1 MSPASAAPRKSVQI
15 LVWLFA
21 AFAVLGVAALTS
33 LPAAGSALDAASAP
47 ATTTTTTSTTS
58 TAMQVPQTAAVDTN
72 TALEPMAP
80 LAATDDEEDTG
91 SNQDTSTCNTGAG
104 TASYLPAMRW
114 SDFSLSLWDD
124 GFIVKANAIL
134 SSFASFLFFVGD
146 IMWKILFFFLNFG
159 ITFQP
164 LCTTAGTINT
174 VVADLGMMASW
185 FIIPV
190 FGLFIF
196 KHIRSLARMQLGR
209 IIGGVI
215 ALAAIVGSL
224 FFITDTAKGVE
235 GEDNETILTT
245 TGTVPWMADTLMGF
259 FSTAYTSVSG
269 ISGVF
274 GTTEGTRAAAFYDTN
289 SAGQTTCNE
298 YVGHLYDKYDGSLGD
313 NSGSTQAG
321 VMIQMS
327 TIWEKAYLS
336 SWIKAQFGPGSKN
349 GNFFPAQVACRHLET
364 TVETS
369 NAEKENLFND
379 AHGLEY
385 NVIDTG
391 LVYLMQP
398 LGDIYRL
405 PTDMLWAGCQYVDD
419 EWVLSPGAS
428 QAVKD
433 ENFPCSDKWR
443 DGGGDSDRLP
453 MNTKDGVFKGKNE
466 LVKQLSQNNTILYL
480 ETGEDDIKK
489 FIGYEPDRDAPANR
503 GGFDAATSLGWFR
516 DFASASIGGNIGDR
530 IGQGL
535 ISAVIGVIYLWTFG
549 PAALG
554 LTIVGFALL
563 VLLALVPLAL
573 LLWAFGQQS
582 GPKLLKLTGAATAV
596 TFVFGLM
603 LSLLST
609 LIDMFNTVV
618 TSIVG
623 ETGFISQILLAAAP
637 IAAVLILKKVLQMMG
652 LGNITS
658 LSGALGL
665 TSAMAAKAAGS
676 RNPDRVSNAA
686 NRSMDAAKRAG
697 LSGARGLGAGLAAMR
712 KGGPSPLQRLAEGR
726 MGQSALGRK
735 AIAGMQNAANKAK
748 RAKDAMGSI
757 TKDRVQSAAEEFGQS
772 RAGHA
777 LNRGKQA
784 FTNSRFNQGL
794 QKAAGVVGGL
804 AKNKTARYG
813 AALTAGAGVG
823 VAAGAFSA
831 GAIPLAVA
839 ATGALPITRAVARKA
854 NHNRLMKSGRF
865 KEDEDGNLI
874 LKDDSGNDIVGARQL
889 AYARANGLMSKADV
903 ANQRIADRALR
914 NMSPEEQGLYTSNF
928 ERAQIAGL
936 PASQAHAAAKKQ
948 AIEARNYI
956 SKLKTPE
963 EREAALKTYTHLTL
977 DAVRSSQN
985 GGASAGGMHPG
996 FAGYDNE
1003 IARQIGL
1010 ETIASKLGVEKDQ
1023 IVLGTHGIAVP
1034 AATLAET
1041 RMANGAPVLG
1051 DDASLELAS
1060 HPALY
1065 LDSATVKRGSSETDE
1080 QYSARITAT
1089 LAARGLLDD
1098 NGKAVDVFKAHGVD
1112 VQTAEGARRV
1122 NAWLEGGN
1130 DQLLSSI
1137 EYTKVKGEDGMV
1149 KAAQK
1154 WANDNTLDHAE
1165 RQWGYMM
1172 NVMGTREM
1180 ALNDTADIG
1189 KIPVAVDASNLN
1201 LQAKPTPD
1209 IARSLGKIQ
1218 LDQADVATQVIPVQA
1233 DADTQVI
1240 PMQAASG
1247 TSGTPTQRIS
1257 VATAEAQAANASA
1270 GNRSVIQ
1277 ELVTPVTLEETV
1289 THMRSRRAHM
1299 SEWIEE
1305 VGNNAS
1311 PTPLEDRMRDAARSL
1326 QGVQDMEREIGQMLE
1341 GLRSSTYARAALS
1354 VDHFAASNPEQASH
1368 SQLKIMSEKAL
1379 DRAKQESEDRESIL
1393 SRKLSDLFRSTSV
1406 AQNSPHDDERRQA
1419 FRDVAQKLTD
1429 IEETAKALYQEE
1441 EKTAREMREAAH
1453 AAFSQLGEALEAGTA
1468 SHRGPNRSVVKST
1481 SYLEDMARRRN
1492 EEFSD
1497 A

>member
-33 LPAAGSALDAASAP
+33 LPAAGSALDASSAP
-47 ATTTTTTSTTS
+47 AATS
-58 TAMQVPQTAAVDTN
+58 TALPAAQPTSIDSN
-72 TALEPMAP
+72 TSLESMAP
-80 LAATDDEEDTG
+80 LAATDDEAEEG
-91 SNQDTSTCNTGAG
+91 SGQDESTCNTGAG

-114 SDFSLSLWDD
+114 SDFSLSVWDD

-174 VVADLGMMASW
+174 VVADLGMLASW
-185 FIIPV
+185 FMIPV

-196 KHIRSLARMQLGR
+196 KHIKSLARMQIGR
-209 IIGGVI
+209 MIGGVI
-215 ALAAIVGSL
+215 TLAAIVGTL
-224 FFITDTAKGVE
+224 FFITDTAKDVE
-235 GEDNETILTT
+235 GKDNETILTT
-245 TGTVPWMADTLMGF
+245 TGTVPWAADTLMGF
-259 FSTAYTSVSG
+259 FSTAYTSING

-274 GTTEGTRAAAFYDTN
+274 GTEKGSEAAAFTDTN
-289 SAGQTTCNE
+289 SAGATTCNQ
-298 YVGHLYDKYDGSLGD
+298 YVKHLYKEYNGSLGD
-313 NSGSTQAG
+313 SSGSTQAG
-321 VMIQMS
+321 VMTQMS
-327 TIWEKAYLS
+327 GIWEKSYLT
-336 SWIKAQFGPGSKN
+336 SWMQAQFGSSGD
-349 GNFFPAQVACRHLET
+349 NFFPSQVACRHLEA
-364 TVETS
+364 TVDTS
-369 NAEKENLFND
+369 NTQKENLFNG

-385 NVIDTG
+385 DVIDTG

-398 LGDIYRL
+398 LGDLYRL
-405 PTDMLWAGCQYVDD
+405 PVDMLWAGCQYVDE

-443 DGGGDSDRLP
+443 DGGGAGADSDRLP

-466 LVKQLSQNNTILYL
+466 LVKQLGQNNTILYL

-489 FIGYEPDRDAPANR
+489 FIGYEPDSDAPANR
-503 GGFDAATSLGWFR
+503 GDHDAAESLGWFR

-582 GPKLLKLTGAATAV
+582 GPKMLKLTGAATAV

-609 LIDMFNTVV
+609 LIHLFNTVV
-618 TSIVG
+618 SSIVG

-637 IAAVLILKKVLQMMG
+637 IAAVLLLKKILQMMG

-676 RNPDRVSNAA
+676 RNSDVVSNAA
-686 NRSMDAAKRAG
+686 NRGMDAAKRAG
-697 LSGARGLGAGLAAMR
+697 LSGARGLGAGLSAMR

-726 MGQSALGRK
+726 MGKSALGRK
-735 AIAGMQNAANKAK
+735 AIAGMQNAASKAK
-748 RAKDAMGSI
+748 KAKDAVGSI
-757 TKDRVQSAAEEFGQS
+757 VKDRAQSASEEFGQT
-772 RAGHA
+772 RAGTA

-784 FTNSRFNQGL
+784 FANSGFGQGL

-823 VAAGAFSA
+823 VAAGAFGA

-839 ATGALPITRAVARKA
+839 ATGALPLGRAIAKKTAATVKGV
-854 NHNRLMKSGRF
+854 NHERLMKSGRF
-865 KEDEDGNLI
+865 NEADDGSLV

-914 NMSPEEQGLYTSNF
+914 NMTPEEQGLYTSNF

-936 PASQAHAAAKKQ
+936 PTSQAHAVAKKQ

-963 EREAALKTYTHLTL
+963 EREAALNTYTHLTL

-985 GGASAGGMHPG
+985 GAASAGGMHPG

-1023 IVLGTHGIAVP
+1023 VVLGTHGLAVP

-1041 RMANGAPVLG
+1041 RMGNGAPALG
-1051 DDASLELAS
+1051 NDATMELAS

-1065 LDSATVKRGSSETDE
+1065 LDSATVKRSSSETDE

-1112 VQTAEGARRV
+1112 VHTTEGANRV
-1122 NAWLEGGN
+1122 STWLDGGN

-1154 WANDNTLDHAE
+1154 WTNDNTLDHAE
-1165 RQWGYMM
+1165 RQWGYMV

-1180 ALNDTADIG
+1180 ALSDTANIG
-1189 KIPVAVDASNLN
+1189 AIPVAVDASNLN

-1209 IARSLGKIQ
+1209 ISRSLGKIQ
-1218 LDQADVATQVIPVQA
+1218 LDQADV
-1233 DADTQVI
+1233 DTQVI
-1240 PMQAASG
+1240 PMQAPTG
-1247 TSGTPTQRIS
+1247 TSGAATQRIS
-1257 VATAEAQAANASA
+1257 VAAADAQAANASA

-1277 ELVTPVTLEETV
+1277 ELVTPVTLAETV

-1299 SEWIEE
+1299 SEWIDE
-1305 VGNNAS
+1305 VGNNES
-1311 PTPLEDRMRDAARSL
+1311 PKPLEDRMRNAARSL
-1326 QGVQDMEREIGQMLE
+1326 QGVQDMERETGQMLE

-1379 DRAKQESEDRESIL
+1379 DRAEQESEDRESIL

-1406 AQNSPHDDERRQA
+1406 AQNSPNEDDRRQA

-1429 IEETAKALYQEE
+1429 IEETSKALYQEE

-1453 AAFSQLGEALEAGTA
+1453 AAFGQLGEALEAGTA

-1481 SYLEDMARRRN
+1481 NYLEDMARRRN